1 MSDTAWQE
9 VTLDRATCEIQLPPT
24 GARLIALAGPHTGR
38 VYSLQDGALIGRG
51 SEALVR
57 LEVPE
62 ISRRH
67 ALVTRRTSGRWV
79 IEDLGSRNGT
89 LVNGAPVSNEPHPL
103 QFGDRV
109 QIGSH
114 ALFVFT
120 RYDQLEEQVLQ
131 SQRME
136 AVGRM
141 AGGIAHDFNNLLA
154 AITSTVEFLMQA
166 AEQGPVEAPVLGE
179 CLGDIRQAARRAVE
193 LTSCMLDLSR
203 RELGRPA
210 AVDVSAVLH
219 EVMQLSRRTFPGEI
233 TVEEAIAPGLFVMGQ
248 RAQIHQALM
257 NVCVNARDAFSGREG
272 GTINV
277 SLSRV
282 DASVPGGVPLLL
294 AGRGSFILAKIADT
308 GMGMDEDTAQRA
320 FEPFFTTKGPDK
332 GTGLGLSTVY
342 AVVKNHGGHV
352 EFDSQPGR
360 GTIFRIYLPA
370 VAERGPELGTLHETP
385 QRTQRIAADLP
396 AEKTILV
403 VDDDANV
410 RRGLVRLLEQ
420 LGYAVLAAGEGR
432 EALALFRQHQERI
445 DLVLLDIVM
454 PEVSGEQVFH
464 QLRALRP
471 ALPIA
476 LMSGF
481 APQGS
486 TQSMVH
492 AGAEGFLHKPFERD
506 ALARLLNGIFGTQKV
521 PTGPR
526 PSQEG

>member
-1 MSDTAWQE
+1 M
-9 VTLDRATCEIQLPPT
+9 
-24 GARLIALAGPHTGR
+24 IALAGPHTGR
-38 VYSLQDGALIGRG
+38 VYSLQESALIGRG

-67 ALVTRRTSGRWV
+67 ALISRKITGRWV

-89 LVNGAPVSNEPHPL
+89 MVNGTPVGDEPHPL

-114 ALFVFT
+114 VMFVFT

-154 AITSTVEFLMQA
+154 AITSTVEFLIQA
-166 AEQGPVEAPVLGE
+166 AAEGTVKPPVLDE

-210 AVDVSAVLH
+210 AVDVSAVIH

-233 TVEEAIAPGLFVMGQ
+233 QVEEAIAPGMFVMGQ
-248 RAQIHQALM
+248 RAQLHQALM
-257 NVCVNARDAFSGREG
+257 NVCVNARDAMSGCGG
-272 GTINV
+272 GTVAV
-277 SLSRV
+277 SLARV

-294 AGRGSFILAKIADT
+294 AGRGSFIVAKITDT
-308 GMGMDEDTAQRA
+308 GVGMDEDTAQRA

-352 EFDSQPGR
+352 EVESHPGQ
-360 GTIFRIYLPA
+360 GTTFRIYLPA
-370 VAERGPELGTLHETP
+370 MAASDQEEALVCDTP
-385 QRTQRIAADLP
+385 MRTQRIATDKP

-403 VDDDANV
+403 VDDDQNV
-410 RRGLVRLLEQ
+410 RRSLVRLLDQ
-420 LGYAVLAAGEGR
+420 LGYGVLAAGGAH
-432 EALALFRQHQERI
+432 EALEVFGEHQERI

-486 TQSMVH
+486 TQSMLR
-492 AGAEGFLHKPFERD
+492 AGADGFLHKPFERE
-506 ALARLLNGIFGTQKV
+506 ALQRLLNGIFGTHKV

-526 PSQEG
+526 PSQEP